1 MVCELM
7 VPPTVKICA
16 KYAGSRRNS
25 PETKKRVAGILL
37 STKYFMAAGSL
48 TMPSSMVR
56 NTTRSVVST
65 CVIFTAIPFTGTI
78 GAMNEV
84 GKPGG
89 SVVVVVL
96 VVVVVVLVVVVVA
109 GAEVV
114 VATGVELTVVSLEAE
129 LLEQAVATNARLPK
143 IKRKTREGAKI

>member
-1 MVCELM
+1 
-7 VPPTVKICA
+7 
-16 KYAGSRRNS
+16 
-25 PETKKRVAGILL
+25 
-37 STKYFMAAGSL
+37 
-48 TMPSSMVR
+48 MPSSMVR

-78 GAMNEV
+78 GAMDEV

-96 VVVVVVLVVVVVA
+96 VVVLVVVVVA

-114 VATGVELTVVSLEAE
+114 VATEVELTVVSLEAE
-129 LLEQAVATNARLPK
+129 LLEQAVATSARLPK

>member
-1 MVCELM
+1 
-7 VPPTVKICA
+7 
-16 KYAGSRRNS
+16 
-25 PETKKRVAGILL
+25 
-37 STKYFMAAGSL
+37 
-48 TMPSSMVR
+48 MPSSIVR

-65 CVIFTAIPFTGTI
+65 CVIFTAIPLTGTI
-78 GAMNEV
+78 GAMDEV

-96 VVVVVVLVVVVVA
+96 VVVVVVVVLVVVVVA

-114 VATGVELTVVSLEAE
+114 VATEVELTVVSLEAE
-129 LLEQAVATNARLPK
+129 LLEQAVATSARLPK

>member
-1 MVCELM
+1 
-7 VPPTVKICA
+7 
-16 KYAGSRRNS
+16 
-25 PETKKRVAGILL
+25 
-37 STKYFMAAGSL
+37 
-48 TMPSSMVR
+48 
-56 NTTRSVVST
+56 
-65 CVIFTAIPFTGTI
+65 
-78 GAMNEV
+78 MNEV

-89 SVVVVVL
+89 RVVVVVL

-129 LLEQAVATNARLPK
+129 LLEQAVATSARLPK